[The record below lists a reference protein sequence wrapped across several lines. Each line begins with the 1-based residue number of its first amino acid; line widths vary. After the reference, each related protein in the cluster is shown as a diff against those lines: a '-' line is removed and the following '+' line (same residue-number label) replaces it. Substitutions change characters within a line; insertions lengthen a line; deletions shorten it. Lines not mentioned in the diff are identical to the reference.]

1 MERNSGRG
9 RWGVCSRR
17 EGRGTLGRK
26 GFWVGDGVV
35 EGRRHGGTAKVR
47 GERRGKSRRDDE
59 RR

>member
-1 MERNSGRG
+1 M
-9 RWGVCSRR
+9 
-17 EGRGTLGRK
+17 LGRK